1 MSEKNNGGPAFPCKK
16 IVSYQTSLF
25 SSEAIPVY
33 EEVGGMTLRDWFAGM
48 ALQGVGVVDENVSE
62 MEIAARAYI
71 IADGMIKV
79 RDWPLP
85 KERGK

>member
-33 EEVGGMTLRDWFAGM
+33 EEVGGMTLRDWFAGQALAGM
-48 ALQGVGVVDENVSE
+48 ATLYAVAGGASEDIAKANATVSYL
-62 MEIAARAYI
+62 M
-71 IADGMIKV
+71 ADAMLAE
-79 RDWPLP
+79 RD
-85 KERGK
+85 K